1 MNIRGFAKRS
11 KAGNLVWRIFI
22 GVLGGSVTVLG
33 AIALVAP
40 GPGVLILLA
49 GLGILATEFAWASRA
64 MNKTKSM
71 AQTAADKVGIPTW
84 VKYLIFA
91 GAAVFSILVIIYY
104 HFTKQLLHIS
114 KSTIQSKALQLRR

>member
-1 MNIRGFAKRS
+1 MKLRSFIKRT
-11 KAGNLVWRIFI
+11 KAGQLIWRIFI
-22 GVLGGSVTVLG
+22 GVLGGTITVLG

-49 GLGILATEFAWASRA
+49 GLGILASEFAWASRA
-64 MNKTKSM
+64 VNKTKSM

-91 GAAVFSILVIIYY
+91 GAALFSIIAIIIY
-104 HFTKQLLHIS
+104 LH
-114 KSTIQSKALQLRR
+114 

>member
-11 KAGNLVWRIFI
+11 KAGKLIWRIFI
-22 GVLGGSVTVLG
+22 GVLGGTVTVLG

-64 MNKTKSM
+64 MNNCGFLRLRFHRVEVYRLDKS
-71 AQTAADKVGIPTW
+71 
-84 VKYLIFA
+84 
-91 GAAVFSILVIIYY
+91 GA
-104 HFTKQLLHIS
+104 HPH
-114 KSTIQSKALQLRR
+114 RMRP

>member
-49 GLGILATEFAWASRA
+49 GLGILASEFAWASRA
-64 MNKTKSM
+64 MNKTKTI
-71 AQTAADKVGIPTW
+71 AQTAADKVGIPKW
-84 VKYLIFA
+84 AQFA
-91 GAAVFSILVIIYY
+91 LVAAAAVVSIITILYLFSTGKI
-104 HFTKQLLHIS
+104 
-114 KSTIQSKALQLRR
+114 

>member
-11 KAGNLVWRIFI
+11 KAGNLAWRILI
-22 GVLGGSVTVLG
+22 GVLGGTITVLG
-33 AIALVAP
+33 AFALVAP

-49 GLGILATEFAWASRA
+49 GLGILAREFAWASRA
-64 MNKTKSM
+64 MSKTKTI

-91 GAAVFSILVIIYY
+91 GAALFSIFAIIYY
-104 HFTKQLLHIS
+104 YMTK
-114 KSTIQSKALQLRR
+114 

>member
-1 MNIRGFAKRS
+1 MNLRSFIKRT
-11 KAGNLVWRIFI
+11 KAGQLIWRIFI
-22 GVLGGSVTVLG
+22 GVLGGTITVLG

-49 GLGILATEFAWASRA
+49 GLGILASEFAWASRA
-64 MNKTKSM
+64 VNKTKTM

-91 GAAVFSILVIIYY
+91 GAALFSIVAIIIY
-104 HFTKQLLHIS
+104 LHN
-114 KSTIQSKALQLRR
+114 

>member
-1 MNIRGFAKRS
+1 MNLRGFIKRT
-11 KAGNLVWRIFI
+11 KAGQLIWRVFI
-22 GVLGGSVTVLG
+22 GVLGGTVTVLG

-49 GLGILATEFAWASRA
+49 GLGILASEFAWASRA

-71 AQTAADKVGIPTW
+71 AQTAADKVGMPTW

-91 GAAVFSILVIIYY
+91 GAALLSIIVIIYY
-104 HFTKQLLHIS
+104 QMHS
-114 KSTIQSKALQLRR
+114 

>member
-1 MNIRGFAKRS
+1 MNLRSFIKRT
-11 KAGNLVWRIFI
+11 KAGQLIWRIFI
-22 GVLGGSVTVLG
+22 GVLGGTITVLG

-49 GLGILATEFAWASRA
+49 GLGILASEFAWASRA
-64 MNKTKSM
+64 VNKTKTM

-91 GAAVFSILVIIYY
+91 GAALFSIIAIIIYLY
-104 HFTKQLLHIS
+104 D
-114 KSTIQSKALQLRR
+114 

>member
-1 MNIRGFAKRS
+1 MNLRSFIKRT
-11 KAGNLVWRIFI
+11 KAGQLIWRIFI
-22 GVLGGSVTVLG
+22 GVLGGTITVLG

-49 GLGILATEFAWASRA
+49 GLGILASEFAWASRA
-64 MNKTKSM
+64 MNKTKTM

-91 GAAVFSILVIIYY
+91 GAALFSIVAIIIY
-104 HFTKQLLHIS
+104 LHD
-114 KSTIQSKALQLRR
+114 

>member
-1 MNIRGFAKRS
+1 MNLRGFIKRT
-11 KAGNLVWRIFI
+11 KAGQLIWRVFI
-22 GVLGGSVTVLG
+22 GVLGGTVTVLG

-49 GLGILATEFAWASRA
+49 GLGILASEFAWASRA

-71 AQTAADKVGIPTW
+71 AQTAADKVGMPTW

-91 GAAVFSILVIIYY
+91 GAALFSIIVIINYQM
-104 HFTKQLLHIS
+104 HS
-114 KSTIQSKALQLRR
+114 

>member
-1 MNIRGFAKRS
+1 MNLRNFIKRT
-11 KAGNLVWRIFI
+11 KAGQLVWRIFI
-22 GVLGGSVTVLG
+22 GVLGGTITVLG

-64 MNKTKSM
+64 VSKTKSM

-84 VKYLIFA
+84 LKYLLFA

-104 HFTKQLLHIS
+104 HMHQ
-114 KSTIQSKALQLRR
+114 

>member
-11 KAGNLVWRIFI
+11 KAGNLIWRTFI
-22 GVLGGSVTVLG
+22 GVLGGTVTVLG
-33 AIALVAP
+33 AVALVAP

-71 AQTAADKVGIPTW
+71 AQTAADKAGIPTW
-84 VKYLIFA
+84 VKYLMFA

-104 HFTKQLLHIS
+104 HMHH
-114 KSTIQSKALQLRR
+114 

>member
-1 MNIRGFAKRS
+1 MNLRSFIKRT
-11 KAGNLVWRIFI
+11 KAGQLIWRVFI
-22 GVLGGSVTVLG
+22 GVLGGTITVLG

-49 GLGILATEFAWASRA
+49 GLGILASEFAWASRA
-64 MNKTKSM
+64 VNKTKTM

-91 GAAVFSILVIIYY
+91 GAALFSIVAIIIYLY
-104 HFTKQLLHIS
+104 D
-114 KSTIQSKALQLRR
+114 

>member
-1 MNIRGFAKRS
+1 MNLRSFIKRS

-22 GVLGGSVTVLG
+22 GVLGGTVTVLG

-71 AQTAADKVGIPTW
+71 AQTSAYKV
-84 VKYLIFA
+84 
-91 GAAVFSILVIIYY
+91 
-104 HFTKQLLHIS
+104 
-114 KSTIQSKALQLRR
+114 